1 MKDIKLFIE
10 NNTNDEGVI
19 DYAALEEAINSDINN
34 IVAKNKP
41 DTDKLKQELHGE
53 VAKSIISG
61 LGIEGSTVDD
71 LKLWAKKMGGSTDE
85 FKEAN
90 IKLESELE
98 KARQELNDTATAKKE
113 LERTVTNKEQL
124 SRIKELGIKDDET
137 AEFIKFKL
145 DKLVGEDKDF
155 DTALNEFK
163 EQSPNYFRTP
173 SVTSNRRISN
183 ADTVINGK
191 DADVLAA
198 FEARQSNKR

>member
-1 MKDIKLFIE
+1 MKDIKAFIE
-10 NNTNDEGVI
+10 KHTNEEGVV
-19 DYAALEEAINSDINN
+19 DFEALQETVNSEINN

-98 KARQELNDTATAKKE
+98 KTRQELNDIATAKKE
-113 LERTVTNKEQL
+113 LENNLTFKDQL
-124 SRIKELGIKDDET
+124 GRIKELGVKDDET

-155 DTALNEFK
+155 DTALNEYK
-163 EQSPNYFRTP
+163 EKSPTYVRTQT
-173 SVTSNRRISN
+173 VTTNRRLPNAEIISN
-183 ADTVINGK
+183 DK
-191 DADVLAA
+191 DADVLEA
-198 FEARQSNKR
+198 FEARKQR

>member
-1 MKDIKLFIE
+1 MKDIKAIIE
-10 NNTNDEGVI
+10 KHTNEEGVI
-19 DYAALEEAINSDINN
+19 DYEALEEVVNGEING

-90 IKLESELE
+90 IKLEQELE
-98 KARQELNDTATAKKE
+98 KAKTELNDIATAKQE
-113 LERTVTNKEQL
+113 LESTLTYKEQL
-124 SRIKELGIKDDET
+124 GRIKELGVKDDET

-163 EQSPNYFRTP
+163 EESPTYFRTQ
-173 SVTSNRRISN
+173 SVTTNRRIPN
-183 ADTVINGK
+183 AETISNGK

-198 FEARQSNKR
+198 FEARQQNRR

>member
-1 MKDIKLFIE
+1 MKDIEKVIASH
-10 NNTNDEGVI
+10 TNEEGVV
-19 DYAALEEAINSDINN
+19 DYTAIEEAVNSEINA

-90 IKLESELE
+90 IKLEQELE
-98 KARQELNDTATAKKE
+98 KTRAELEQIAAAKQELE
-113 LERTVTNKEQL
+113 TNLTFKEQL
-124 SRIKELGIKDDET
+124 SRIKEYGVKDDDT

-145 DKLVGEDKDF
+145 DKIVGEDKDF
-155 DTALNEFK
+155 DTALNEFR
-163 EQSPNYFRTP
+163 EQSPTYFRTKE
-173 SVTSNRRISN
+173 VTTNKRFDSDGALPDGS
-183 ADTVINGK
+183 
-191 DADVLAA
+191 DADVLRA
-198 FEARQSNKR
+198 FEARHNK

>member
-1 MKDIKLFIE
+1 MKDIKSFIE
-10 NNTNDEGVI
+10 KHTNEEGVI
-19 DYAALEEAINSDINN
+19 DYEAVEEAINGEING

-90 IKLESELE
+90 IKLEQELE
-98 KARQELNDTATAKKE
+98 KAKAELNDIATAKQE
-113 LERTVTNKEQL
+113 LETTLTNKERL
-124 SRIKELGIKDDET
+124 SRIKEFGVKDDET

-163 EQSPNYFRTP
+163 EQSPTYFRTQ
-173 SVTSNRRISN
+173 SVTTNRRLPN
-183 ADTVINGK
+183 ADNVISDK
-191 DADVLAA
+191 DGDVLAA
-198 FEARQSNKR
+198 FEARQANKR

>member
-1 MKDIKLFIE
+1 MKDIKAFIE
-10 NNTNDEGVI
+10 KHTNEEGVV
-19 DYAALEEAINSDINN
+19 DYEALQETVNSEINN

-90 IKLESELE
+90 IKLEQELE
-98 KARQELNDTATAKKE
+98 KARQELEQVASAKQE
-113 LERTVTNKEQL
+113 LEQNLTYKEQM
-124 SRIKELGIKDDET
+124 SRIKELGVKDEET

-145 DKLVGEDKDF
+145 DKLVNDDKDF
-155 DTALNEFK
+155 DTALTEFK
-163 EQSPNYFRTP
+163 EQAPTYFRAKE
-173 SVTSNRRISN
+173 VTTNRRFPN
-183 ADTVINGK
+183 AETVIDDK
-191 DADVLAA
+191 DADVLRA
-198 FEARQSNKR
+198 FEAKYQK

>member
-1 MKDIKLFIE
+1 MKDIKAIIE
-10 NNTNDEGVI
+10 KHTDEEGVV
-19 DYAALEEAINSDINN
+19 DYAALEEAVNSEING

-41 DTDKLKQELHGE
+41 DTEKLKQELHGE

-61 LGIEGSTVDD
+61 LGIEGETVDD

-90 IKLESELE
+90 IKLEQELE
-98 KARQELNDTATAKKE
+98 KVRNELEEIATAKQE
-113 LERTVTNKEQL
+113 LETTLTTKERL
-124 SRIKELGIKDDET
+124 GKIKELGVKDDDT

-145 DKLVGEDKDF
+145 DKLVSEDKDF

-163 EQSPNYFRTP
+163 EESPTYFRTP
-173 SVTSNRRISN
+173 SVTTNRRFPT
-183 ADTVINGK
+183 DDVITNDK

-198 FEARQSNKR
+198 FEARKNKR

>member
-1 MKDIKLFIE
+1 MKDIKAIIE
-10 NNTNDEGVI
+10 KHTNEEGVI
-19 DYAALEEAINSDINN
+19 DYEALEEVVNGEING

-90 IKLESELE
+90 IKLEQELE
-98 KARQELNDTATAKKE
+98 KAKAELNDIATAKQE
-113 LERTVTNKEQL
+113 LETTLTNKERL
-124 SRIKELGIKDDET
+124 SRIKELGVKDEET

-163 EQSPNYFRTP
+163 EQSPTYFRTQ
-173 SVTSNRRISN
+173 SVTSNRRIPN
-183 ADTVINGK
+183 AEVITNDK

-198 FEARQSNKR
+198 FEARQANRR

>member
-1 MKDIKLFIE
+1 MKDIKAIIE
-10 NNTNDEGVI
+10 KHTNEEGVI
-19 DYAALEEAINSDINN
+19 DYEALEEVVNGEING

-90 IKLESELE
+90 IKLEQELE
-98 KARQELNDTATAKKE
+98 KARAELNDIATAKQE
-113 LERTVTNKEQL
+113 LETTLTNKERL
-124 SRIKELGIKDDET
+124 SRIRELGVKDEET

-163 EQSPNYFRTP
+163 EQSPTYFRTQ
-173 SVTSNRRISN
+173 SVTTNRRVPN
-183 ADTVINGK
+183 AETIIDDK

-198 FEARQSNKR
+198 FEARQQNRK

>member
-1 MKDIKLFIE
+1 MKDIKAFIE
-10 NNTNDEGVI
+10 KHTNEEGVV
-19 DYAALEEAINSDINN
+19 DYEALQETVNSEINN

-90 IKLESELE
+90 IKLEQELE
-98 KARQELNDTATAKKE
+98 KTRAELEQIAAAKQELE
-113 LERTVTNKEQL
+113 TNLTFKEQL
-124 SRIKELGIKDDET
+124 SRIKEYGVKDDDT

-145 DKLVGEDKDF
+145 DKIVGEDKDF
-155 DTALNEFK
+155 DTALNEFR
-163 EQSPNYFRTP
+163 EQSPTYFRTKE
-173 SVTSNRRISN
+173 VTTNKRFDSDGALPDGS
-183 ADTVINGK
+183 
-191 DADVLAA
+191 DADVLRA
-198 FEARQSNKR
+198 FEARHNK